1 MMGKTD
7 PRPVL
12 VAGAALGF
20 LLFANHAVAAGTQQL
35 PTPKPLPA
43 AGADGQASIAPEEPT
58 GEITLDRAQA
68 LAIANNP
75 ELMAFARG
83 FGASQAAIVQAGVLP
98 NPVLGAAGENLGNNR
113 LKEDGDR
120 ATVLQLE
127 QLIELG
133 GKRAARLKLAET
145 GRDLAAWDFQ
155 ANRADLILQVSV
167 AFIDVLVGQ
176 QRLSLA
182 EDSLALARV
191 FADSVS
197 KRVAAGKASPVEE
210 TKARLSLFSVEVE
223 LERTKRELAA
233 ARQRLSSLWNN
244 PVPRFETAVGDL
256 ERIVTLPS
264 REQLFGRARANPDLA
279 RWGVEIAQRDAAV
292 DVAKAKG
299 TPDLT
304 LTGGVARFSQFNDT
318 AYTIGIS
325 IPIPLF
331 DRNRGGILE
340 ATRLLDK
347 TVDQKRAAENRVYTE
362 ITNAEQRLAGIR
374 LEIETLRTSI
384 LPGAQSAFD
393 ATRKGYELGKFG
405 FIDVIDAQ
413 RTLSLVRSQYLGA
426 LANYYRGVREI
437 ERLIGNELD
446 TETSAITEKQAGDEK

>member
-1 MMGKTD
+1 
-7 PRPVL
+7 
-12 VAGAALGF
+12 
-20 LLFANHAVAAGTQQL
+20 
-35 PTPKPLPA
+35 
-43 AGADGQASIAPEEPT
+43 
-58 GEITLDRAQA
+58 
-68 LAIANNP
+68 
-75 ELMAFARG
+75 
-83 FGASQAAIVQAGVLP
+83 
-98 NPVLGAAGENLGNNR
+98 
-113 LKEDGDR
+113 
-120 ATVLQLE
+120 VLQLE

-145 GRDLAAWDFQ
+145 GRDLAAWDYQ
-155 ANRADLILQVSV
+155 TKRADLILRVSV
-167 AFIDVLVGQ
+167 SFIDVLIGQ
-176 QRLSLA
+176 QQQSLA
-182 EDSLALARV
+182 EESLVLARL

-210 TKARLSLFSVEVE
+210 TKARLTLFSVEVE
-223 LERTKRELAA
+223 LEQAKRELAA

-244 PVPRFETAVGDL
+244 PAPRFETAVGDL
-256 ERIVTLPS
+256 ERMVTLPS

-279 RWGVEIAQRDAAV
+279 RWGAEIAQRDAAV

-299 TPDLT
+299 VPDLT

-318 AYTIGIS
+318 AYTVGVS

-347 TVDQKRAAENRVYTE
+347 TVDQKRAAENRVHTE
-362 ITNAEQRLAGIR
+362 LTNAEQRLAAIR
-374 LEIETLRTSI
+374 VQIETLRTSI

-437 ERLIGNELD
+437 ERLIGDELN

>member
-7 PRPVL
+7 SRPVL
-12 VAGAALGF
+12 VAGAVLGF
-20 LLFANHAVAAGTQQL
+20 LLFANHTVAAETQQP
-35 PTPKPLPA
+35 PTSKPLPTG
-43 AGADGQASIAPEEPT
+43 GAHGQSSLAPEEPT
-58 GEITLDRAQA
+58 GEITLNRAQA
-68 LAIANNP
+68 LALAYNA
-75 ELMAFARG
+75 ELMSFARG
-83 FGASQAAIVQAGVLP
+83 FGASEAAVVQAGVLP
-98 NPVLGAAGENLGNNR
+98 NPVLGAASENLGNNR
-113 LKEDGDR
+113 LKENGDQ
-120 ATVLQLE
+120 ANALQLG

-133 GKRAARLKLAET
+133 GKRAKRVKFAET
-145 GRDLAAWDFQ
+145 GRDLAAWDYQ
-155 ANRADLILQVSV
+155 AKRADVILRVSV
-167 AFIDVLVGQ
+167 AFIDVLIGQ
-176 QRLSLA
+176 QRQSLA
-182 EDSLALARV
+182 EESLALARL

-223 LERTKRELAA
+223 LEQAKRELAA

-256 ERIVTLPS
+256 ERIVALPS
-264 REQLFGRARANPDLA
+264 REQLFSRARANPDVA
-279 RWGVEIAQRDAAV
+279 RWGAEIAQRDAAV
-292 DVAKAKG
+292 DAAKAKG
-299 TPDLT
+299 MPDLT

-325 IPIPLF
+325 IPLPLF

-347 TVDQKRAAENRVYTE
+347 TVDQKRAAESRAYTE
-362 ITNAEQRLAGIR
+362 ITNAEQRLAANR
-374 LEIETLRTSI
+374 VQIETLRASI

-426 LANYYRGVREI
+426 LASYHRGVREI
-437 ERLIGNELD
+437 ERLIGDELD

>member
-12 VAGAALGF
+12 VAAAVLGF

-35 PTPKPLPA
+35 PTRKPLPTA
-43 AGADGQASIAPEEPT
+43 EADGQSSIAPEEPT

-68 LAIANNP
+68 LALAHNP

-83 FGASQAAIVQAGVLP
+83 FGASEAAIVQAGVLP

-113 LKEDGDR
+113 LKEGGDR

-133 GKRAARLKLAET
+133 GKRTARRKLAET
-145 GRDLAAWDFQ
+145 GRDLAAWDYQ
-155 ANRADLILQVSV
+155 AKRANLILQVSV
-167 AFIDVLVGQ
+167 AFIDVLIGQ
-176 QRLSLA
+176 QRQSLA
-182 EDSLALARV
+182 EESLALARL

-210 TKARLSLFSVEVE
+210 TKARLTLFSVEVE
-223 LERTKRELAA
+223 LEQAKRELAA

-244 PVPRFETAVGDL
+244 PAPRFETAVGDL
-256 ERIVTLPS
+256 ERMVTLPS

-279 RWGVEIAQRDAAV
+279 RWGAEIAQRDAAV

-299 TPDLT
+299 VPDLT

-318 AYTIGIS
+318 AYTVGVS

-347 TVDQKRAAENRVYTE
+347 TVDQKRAAENRVHTE
-362 ITNAEQRLAGIR
+362 LTNAEQRLAAIR
-374 LEIETLRTSI
+374 VQIETLRTSI

-426 LANYYRGVREI
+426 LATYHRGVREI
-437 ERLIGNELD
+437 ERLIGDDLN
-446 TETSAITEKQAGDEK
+446 TGTSAITEKQAGDEK

>member
-1 MMGKTD
+1 MMCKTD
-7 PRPVL
+7 PRPGPV
-12 VAGAALGF
+12 VAAVLGF
-20 LLFANHAVAAGTQQL
+20 LLFADLALPAGTQPP
-35 PTPKPLPA
+35 PTREPA
-43 AGADGQASIAPEEPT
+43 ARAAADQSSFASEEPI
-58 GEITLDRAQA
+58 GEITLSRAQA
-68 LAIANNP
+68 LALAHNS
-75 ELMAFARG
+75 ELMSFARG
-83 FGASQAAIVQAGVLP
+83 FGASEAAVVRAGVLP
-98 NPVLGAAGENLGNNR
+98 NPVLGVASENLGNNR
-113 LKEDGDR
+113 LKENGDQ
-120 ATVLQLE
+120 ANALQLG

-133 GKRAARLKLAET
+133 GKRAARVKLAET
-145 GRDLAAWDFQ
+145 GRDLAAWDYQ
-155 ANRADLILQVSV
+155 AKQADMILRVSV
-167 AFIDVLVGQ
+167 AFIDVLIGQ
-176 QRLSLA
+176 HRQSLA
-182 EDSLALARV
+182 KESLVLARA

-210 TKARLSLFSVEVE
+210 TKARLSLYSVEVE
-223 LERTKRELAA
+223 LEQAKRELAA

-244 PVPRFETAVGDL
+244 PAPRFETAVGDL
-256 ERIVTLPS
+256 ERIVDLPS
-264 REQLFGRARANPDLA
+264 REQLFSRARANPDLA
-279 RWGVEIAQRDAAV
+279 RWGTEIAQRDAAV
-292 DVAKAKG
+292 DLAKAKG

-362 ITNAEQRLAGIR
+362 INNAEQRLAAIR
-374 LEIETLRTSI
+374 VEIETLRTSI

-426 LANYYRGVREI
+426 LANYQRGVREF
-437 ERLIGNELD
+437 ERLIGDDLVTD
-446 TETSAITEKQAGDEK
+446 TSAITEKQVGDQK

>member
-1 MMGKTD
+1 MMCKTD
-7 PRPVL
+7 PRPGPV
-12 VAGAALGF
+12 VAAVLGF
-20 LLFANHAVAAGTQQL
+20 LLFANNALPAGTQ
-35 PTPKPLPA
+35 PPPKPEQVTRSV
-43 AGADGQASIAPEEPT
+43 ADERSLLAPEEPT

-68 LAIANNP
+68 LALTHNP

-83 FGASQAAIVQAGVLP
+83 FGASEAAIVQAGVLQ
-98 NPVLGAAGENLGNNR
+98 NPVLGAASENLGNNR
-113 LKEDGDR
+113 LKEGGDR

-145 GRDLAAWDFQ
+145 GRDLAAWDYQ
-155 ANRADLILQVSV
+155 AKRADMILRVSV
-167 AFIDVLVGQ
+167 AFIDVLIGQ
-176 QRLSLA
+176 QRRSSA
-182 EDSLALARV
+182 EESLALARV

-223 LERTKRELAA
+223 LEQAKRELAA

-244 PVPRFETAVGDL
+244 PAPRFETAAGDL
-256 ERIVTLPS
+256 ERMVTLPS
-264 REQLFGRARANPDLA
+264 RAQLFGRARANPDLA
-279 RWGVEIAQRDAAV
+279 RWGAEIAQRGAAV
-292 DVAKAKG
+292 DVATAKG

-347 TVDQKRAAENRVYTE
+347 TVDQKRAAENRAYTE
-362 ITNAEQRLAGIR
+362 ITNAEQRLAAIR
-374 LEIETLRTSI
+374 VEIETLRTSI

-426 LANYYRGVREI
+426 LANYQRGVREI
-437 ERLIGNELD
+437 ERLIGDDLVTD
-446 TETSAITEKQAGDEK
+446 TSAITEKQVGDQK